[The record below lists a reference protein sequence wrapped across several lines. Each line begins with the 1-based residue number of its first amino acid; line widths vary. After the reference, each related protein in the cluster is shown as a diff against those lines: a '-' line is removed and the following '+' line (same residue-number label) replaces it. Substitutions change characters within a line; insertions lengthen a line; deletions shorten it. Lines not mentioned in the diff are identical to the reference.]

1 LLEAVEDAVASLII
15 LSFCQQDEAVDTA
28 EADSVSQGW
37 QVCYACLLLLEKI
50 VGSSPAQVHFNAR
63 IA

>member
-1 LLEAVEDAVASLII
+1 MDTAVADSL
-15 LSFCQQDEAVDTA
+15 SE
-28 EADSVSQGW
+28 GW